1 MYALSI
7 LIALS
12 RTDHQLVQ
20 VLGPQPCEG
29 NVNRIQN
36 PKSRGTSIRKIQN
49 LTSFPHF
56 DYKRSFHLHHT
67 HIEPSPTV
75 SP

>member
-20 VLGPQPCEG
+20 VQGPQPCEG
-29 NVNRIQN
+29 M
-36 PKSRGTSIRKIQN
+36 
-49 LTSFPHF
+49 
-56 DYKRSFHLHHT
+56 
-67 HIEPSPTV
+67 
-75 SP
+75 